1 MNKTPNLGLP
11 LETHGHVALAE
22 TVEEGFKKIDEAFA
36 GGGGEPT
43 DVTAADITDSTEVG
57 RSVLTAT
64 DAAAARMAIGAGAS
78 NLAVGTGAT
87 DAKAGDYAPPAGTGA
102 LLSTGTDATQRT
114 WTAADIAAFV
124 DAKIAAI
131 GT

>member
-36 GGGGEPT
+36 GGGEPT

-64 DAAAARMAIGAGAS
+64 DAAAARTAIGAGTS

-87 DAKAGDYAPPAGTGA
+87 DAKAGDYAPAAGTGA